1 MLHTDGSGIA
11 QFFGVGV
18 CALPCATPAI
28 RLYNLDGLGRD
39 GPRYTVT
46 THVLPIP
53 KLCCKATAA
62 SRTCLALAGARAGLR
77 SDLPQLPS
85 PRRSRPLRSALSAV
99 RTAAKLTKAHGSF
112 RGDLELEPGPLG
124 FSWPPIE
131 VRSRRGG
138 EPEAAE

>member
-11 QFFGVGV
+11 QFLGVGV
-18 CALPCATPAI
+18 CALPCATVNTTPAI

-53 KLCCKATAA
+53 KLWCCKATAA
-62 SRTCLALAGARAGLR
+62 SRTCLAGARAGLR
-77 SDLPQLPS
+77 SDQPQL

-99 RTAAKLTKAHGSF
+99 RTAAKLTEAHDRF
-112 RGDLELEPGPLG
+112 VPRRLG
-124 FSWPPIE
+124 AGAWSTGLQLA
-131 VRSRRGG
+131 SH
-138 EPEAAE
+138 